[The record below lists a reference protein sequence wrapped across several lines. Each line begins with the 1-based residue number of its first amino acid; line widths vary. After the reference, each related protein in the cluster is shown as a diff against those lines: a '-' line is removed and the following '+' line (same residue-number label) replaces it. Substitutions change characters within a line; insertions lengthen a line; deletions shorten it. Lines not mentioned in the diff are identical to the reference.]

1 MNAAFLTEEQIMTDA
16 TTEATARVTR
26 AKLALL
32 MGKATDNPADGM
44 FFAAL
49 LMKQIFVCSD
59 AIDTAGVNGTHLI
72 YNPEFIMTLT
82 PAETIGI
89 LVHEMM
95 HLTNKHHLRRLDRDR
110 KIWNWAA
117 DLAINP
123 LILAAGYTMP
133 ADLLFPGFAP
143 FEFFPLNLSAEG
155 YYALIVKEQDAGK
168 DFKDADKKQL
178 GDVSEPSE
186 NMTQAELAAAD
197 LETTAQV
204 CSAKAAA
211 GRRGTMSGGVD
222 ETTKLATKPIV
233 SWKAQLRE
241 YMTANAKNRI
251 DWNRPNR
258 RHAHRG
264 FYLPTRSGKEL
275 GHVVCLVDTSGSVR
289 DAIPQFLAEIQD
301 IGQQAEKI
309 TIMLH
314 NCDCYAQTEWT
325 PADGPMIIPQI
336 KRGGTDHIPSFG
348 IIDAMPDE
356 PTLVVCLTD
365 LESTFPTQPNY
376 PVLWVSINA
385 RYPHPWG
392 DRINID

>member
-1 MNAAFLTEEQIMTDA
+1 MTDT

-44 FFAAL
+44 FFASL
-49 LMKQIFVCSD
+49 LMKQTFVCSD
-59 AIDTAGVNGTHLI
+59 IIETAGVNGTHLV
-72 YNPEFIMTLT
+72 YNPEFITSLT

-89 LVHEMM
+89 LVHKMM

-110 KIWNWAA
+110 KLWNWAA

-143 FEFFPLNLSAEG
+143 FEDFPLNLSAEG
-155 YYALIVKEQDAGK
+155 YYALIVKAQEAGK
-168 DFKDADKKQL
+168 DLSDADKKQF
-178 GDVSEPSE
+178 GDVSEPAE

-197 LETTAQV
+197 LETTAQI
-204 CSAKAAA
+204 CSAKTAA
-211 GRRGTMSGGVD
+211 GRRGTMSGGTGEAV
-222 ETTKLATKPIV
+222 KNATKPIV

-241 YMTANAKNRI
+241 YMTANARNRI

-289 DAIPQFLAEIQD
+289 DAIPQFFAEIQD
-301 IGQQAEKI
+301 IGQQAEKV

-325 PADGPMIIPQI
+325 PADGPMIIPEI

-365 LESTFPTQPNY
+365 LESKFPKQPNY
-376 PVLWVSINA
+376 PVLWVSINS
-385 RYPHPWG
+385 RYSHPWG
-392 DRINID
+392 DRINIDE